1 MTQHIDSRE
10 ILELASYLCR
20 FVASGRYDVLTDRNA
35 TQLVA
40 LGEALQARLPLG
52 TSIRP
57 HDGSLPHFQQGGK
70 EHLPLKPSN
79 RPERIETMLKRL
91 LGARPGKETTE
102 ARAAAIRLIEESE

>member
-10 ILELASYLCR
+10 ILELAGYLCHM
-20 FVASGRYDVLTDRNA
+20 VANPNADVLRHSRGK
-35 TQLVA
+35 QLAA
-40 LGEALQARLPLG
+40 LGEALAAGHRIG
-52 TSIRP
+52 TSICQF
-57 HDGSLPHFQQGGK
+57 HGSLPHFQQGGK